1 MKLRIIQTTKF
12 KPVTEP
18 VTEINVTVNGVPTV
32 IKSNQKVVRSLLSE
46 QQVVI
51 DKNTPPCCDPSTETY
66 WSM

>member
-51 DKNTPPCCDPSTETY
+51 NKNTPLCCDPSTETY

>member
-1 MKLRIIQTTKF
+1 MKLRIIKTTKTI
-12 KPVTEP
+12 KLSQP

-51 DKNTPPCCDPSTETY
+51 DKDTPLCCDPSTETY

>member
-51 DKNTPPCCDPSTETY
+51 DKDTPMCCDPSTETY